1 MTLFKFFLT
10 LFSFSLCCAPLSIY
24 AETAPA
30 AQEQT
35 EPVQNTTPSKPSIPT
50 PSAIPGTEPQ
60 SELDQPAISYESA
73 FIKMLV
79 TLGGLILLVFL
90 TIWILR
96 RLGQGRFRGL
106 GSQRSIEILE
116 KRPLSAKS
124 MLYIVQ
130 IGNKQVLISESQF
143 DVRHIATLDDPS
155 EEMPT

>member
-10 LFSFSLCCAPLSIY
+10 LFSLSLSCLPLRVH
-24 AETAPA
+24 AEAAPA
-30 AQEQT
+30 VQQEQ
-35 EPVQNTTPSKPSIPT
+35 PAPSVPT
-50 PSAIPGTEPQ
+50 PPVIPDTQPQ
-60 SELDQPAISYESA
+60 TELDQPAVSYESA

-96 RLGQGRFRGL
+96 RLGQGRFRSL

-116 KRPLSAKS
+116 KRPLSPKS

-143 DVRHIATLDDPS
+143 DVRHIATIEELS
-155 EEMPT
+155 EEMPS

>member
-10 LFSFSLCCAPLSIY
+10 LFSFGITYIPLCIQ
-24 AETAPA
+24 AETPPPV
-30 AQEQT
+30 QEQT
-35 EPVQNTTPSKPSIPT
+35 TPSQSAT
-50 PSAIPGTEPQ
+50 PAAPLPVSGTEPQ

-96 RLGQGRFRGL
+96 RLGQGRFRGI

-143 DVRHIATLDDPS
+143 DVRHIATIDETP
-155 EEMPT
+155 EEAH